1 MSPRPRQ
8 EPEIVASRMESK
20 LKTQISEKGEEGS
33 NHSKEDAKINAN
45 TEGSN
50 SSEKVPEDDQTKK
63 CALNPEHAERTA
75 DGNQGNVLSLL
86 ERMGSRNCYLR
97 DSPMVKESPE
107 TNKTDGNSP
116 GQTLQTRTKFVT
128 SKGAVWSHKGIP
140 PSSLSA
146 QTANRAVSPLK
157 TSQFVDLADYHKYV
171 PQPPKARP
179 LGQLGGGSRL
189 AVKADKNEEH
199 VDR

>member
-1 MSPRPRQ
+1 MSPRIKQ
-8 EPEIVASRMESK
+8 EPEIIASQVDSK
-20 LKTQISEKGEEGS
+20 LKTLISEKGDEGS
-33 NHSKEDAKINAN
+33 SHFEEDTRINAN

-50 SSEKVPEDDQTKK
+50 ASEKAQTDDQTKK
-63 CALNPEHAERTA
+63 CALNLEHAERTA

-86 ERMGSRNCYLR
+86 ERMGPRR
-97 DSPMVKESPE
+97 DTARVKESPE
-107 TNKTDGNSP
+107 TNKSDGNSP

-128 SKGAVWSHKGIP
+128 SLGAVWSHKGMP

-146 QTANRAVSPLK
+146 QTVNRAVSPLK

-171 PQPPKARP
+171 LQPPKTRA

-189 AVKADKNEEH
+189 AVKQDKNEEH
-199 VDR
+199 IDR

>member
-1 MSPRPRQ
+1 MSPRIRQ
-8 EPEIVASRMESK
+8 EPEIIASQVESK
-20 LKTQISEKGEEGS
+20 LKTLISEKGEEGPS
-33 NHSKEDAKINAN
+33 HSEEDARINAD

-50 SSEKVPEDDQTKK
+50 TSEKAPVDDQTKK
-63 CALNPEHAERTA
+63 CSLNLEHAERTA

-97 DSPMVKESPE
+97 DTARVKESPE
-107 TNKTDGNSP
+107 TNKSDGNSP

-128 SKGAVWSHKGIP
+128 SLGAAWSHKGMP

-146 QTANRAVSPLK
+146 QTVNRAVSPLK

-171 PQPPKARP
+171 PQPPKARA

-189 AVKADKNEEH
+189 AVKENKNEEH
-199 VDR
+199 IDR